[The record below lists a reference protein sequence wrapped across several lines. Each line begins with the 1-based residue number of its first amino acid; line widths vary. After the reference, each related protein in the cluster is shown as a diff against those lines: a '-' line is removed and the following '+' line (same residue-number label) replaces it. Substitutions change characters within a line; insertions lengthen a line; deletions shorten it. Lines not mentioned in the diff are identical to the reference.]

1 MTRCGLSWRSE
12 FEEHRGHRTSGRLK
26 VAKWTQEQAVAFEC
40 ARECITDMMGICSAK
55 IAEEEGKTD
64 PDRAVLTELE
74 NELTRLARERSS
86 LTITDDERITTVRRQ
101 YGEVIRRFRDSA

>member
-1 MTRCGLSWRSE
+1 MRSK
-12 FEEHRGHRTSGRLK
+12 RTQIAEQAGDFK
-26 VAKWTQEQAVAFEC
+26 MAKWTQEQAVAFEC
-40 ARECITDMMGICSAK
+40 ARECITDMMGICSTK

-86 LTITDDERITTVRRQ
+86 LTITDDERIATVRRQ
-101 YGEVIRRFRDSA
+101 YGEVIRCFRNSA

>member
-1 MTRCGLSWRSE
+1 M
-12 FEEHRGHRTSGRLK
+12 
-26 VAKWTQEQAVAFEC
+26 AKWTQEQAVAFEC

-74 NELTRLARERSS
+74 NELTRLAFERSS
-86 LTITDDERITTVRRQ
+86 LTITDDERIATVRRQ
-101 YGEVIRRFRDSA
+101 YGEVIRRFRTFVRIDQGGGDF

>member
-1 MTRCGLSWRSE
+1 MRSK
-12 FEEHRGHRTSGRLK
+12 RTQIAEQAGDFK
-26 VAKWTQEQAVAFEC
+26 MAKWTQEQAVAFEC

-55 IAEEEGKTD
+55 IAEEECKTD

-86 LTITDDERITTVRRQ
+86 LTITDDERIATVRRQ
-101 YGEVIRRFRDSA
+101 YGEVIRCFRNSA

>member
-1 MTRCGLSWRSE
+1 M
-12 FEEHRGHRTSGRLK
+12 
-26 VAKWTQEQAVAFEC
+26 AKWTQEQAVAFEC
-40 ARECITDMMGICSAK
+40 ARECITDMMGIYSTK

-86 LTITDDERITTVRRQ
+86 LTITDDERIATVRRQ

>member
-1 MTRCGLSWRSE
+1 MRSK
-12 FEEHRGHRTSGRLK
+12 RTQIAEQAGDFK
-26 VAKWTQEQAVAFEC
+26 MAKWTQEQAVAFEC

-74 NELTRLARERSS
+74 NELTRLAFERSS
-86 LTITDDERITTVRRQ
+86 LTITNDERLATVRRQ
-101 YGEVIRRFRDSA
+101 YGALIRRFWTLIRANR

>member
-1 MTRCGLSWRSE
+1 M
-12 FEEHRGHRTSGRLK
+12 
-26 VAKWTQEQAVAFEC
+26 AKWTQEQAVAFEC
-40 ARECITDMMGICSAK
+40 ARECITDMMGIRSTK

-86 LTITDDERITTVRRQ
+86 LTITDDERIATVRRQ